1 MNGKHQPRWDVI
13 TVGDVFTDLVMS
25 GFPRWPQPG
34 EESFAAAL
42 HREAGGGAAITAC
55 GLARLG
61 VRVALLAVIGRD
73 GDWLIERLKSCGVDD
88 ELIHRPGG
96 DYAGLTVSVSTA
108 EDRAFFTYAG
118 SNLVLP
124 ELLAADAA
132 ARSELSRARHIHLAF
147 PVMPELLTEIATTLH
162 DAGCTVSL
170 DVGWHPDWLSSARTL
185 PALREV
191 DLFLPNEREAELM
204 TGHSE
209 PEKMLRAFA
218 DAGLRTVALKLGTS
232 GSALL
237 TNGEIIFCPPV
248 SVDPVDTTGAGDCFD
263 AGFIY
268 GWLNDRT
275 PDECLRTGNICGALS
290 TRGFGGIEPFPARE
304 ELNKNSNHGGRGEH
318 GEEEEKR

>member
-1 MNGKHQPRWDVI
+1 MNGKFQRHWDVI
-13 TVGDVFTDLVMS
+13 TAGDVFTDLVMS

-34 EESFAAAL
+34 EESFATML

-55 GLARLG
+55 GLAKLG

-73 GDWLIERLKSCGVDD
+73 GDWLVERLKACGVDD
-88 ELIHRPGG
+88 ELIHRPDG
-96 DYAGLTVSVSTA
+96 DCAGLTVSVSTA

-118 SNLVLP
+118 SNQALP

-132 ARSELSRARHIHLAF
+132 ARNELNRARHVHLSFRVAS
-147 PVMPELLTEIATTLH
+147 ELLAEIAATLH

-185 PALREV
+185 HALRGV

-204 TGHSE
+204 TGQSE

-218 DAGLRTVALKLGTS
+218 DAGLRAVALKLGAN

-237 TNGEIIFCPPV
+237 SNGEIIFCPPV
-248 SVDPVDTTGAGDCFD
+248 SVEPVDTTGAGDCFD

-268 GWLNDRT
+268 GWLNDRM
-275 PDECLRTGNICGALS
+275 PDECLRLGNICGALS
-290 TRGFGGIEPFPARE
+290 TRGFGGIAPFPTRE
-304 ELNKNSNHGGRGEH
+304 ELNL
-318 GEEEEKR
+318 